1 MAHPTLHGIVPP
13 IITPMN
19 ADESINI
26 PELRNQI
33 ERQIAG
39 GVHGIFCFGTNG
51 EGYILSMKEKE
62 EILEATID
70 QVAGRVPVYAG
81 TGCISTADTVYMSR
95 RAEECQQ
102 RISTLQC
109 VFKFGNPNTIIKK
122 AVNLLGYPVGECRRP
137 FNYLCD
143 EGVAELKAVLKEN
156 EELGL
161 C

>member
-51 EGYILSMKEKE
+51 EGYILVVPRALGNVL
-62 EILEATID
+62 IL
-70 QVAGRVPVYAG
+70 
-81 TGCISTADTVYMSR
+81 
-95 RAEECQQ
+95 
-102 RISTLQC
+102 
-109 VFKFGNPNTIIKK
+109 
-122 AVNLLGYPVGECRRP
+122 
-137 FNYLCD
+137 
-143 EGVAELKAVLKEN
+143 
-156 EELGL
+156 
-161 C
+161 